1 MRRIRITVRKN
12 RFIVTDKITRQMN
25 TLLADHWE
33 DQVVYLVELQL
44 QTAWLNFTW
53 YQSTQ
58 DNWSPLPPNTT
69 LDNGLFRRIANP
81 QRRLKDNKYS
91 IWYQVNHTQQSNKYN
106 KEQFNF
112 VLNSIEYDIKFYH
125 TQKSN
130 K

>member
-91 IWYQVNHTQQSNKYN
+91 TWYQVNHTQQSNKYK